1 MQQKRRRAKHTATV
15 ENVTVALTDVV
26 TGEYFISQLSS
37 EFEAALGNSPFSSGS
52 VHTENPPSSTRD
64 RRERHSTTLLGFI
77 AKRVTSCTRTHFISH
92 NPVSK
97 MHLFKLPKLRRCISI
112 GTATALQSQS
122 DTEHKAPRGTQTHTK
137 SKIMSDQVLSE
148 VGKRGGGGRG
158 GYTSLFTGHFLWL
171 SLGGIIRQT
180 NSSQRLGDVTQD
192 PKKRK
197 KKKSLT
203 CHVFI

>member
-1 MQQKRRRAKHTATV
+1 M
-15 ENVTVALTDVV
+15 
-26 TGEYFISQLSS
+26 
-37 EFEAALGNSPFSSGS
+37 GNSPFSSES

-64 RRERHSTTLLGFI
+64 RRERRCTALLSFI
-77 AKRVTSCTRTHFISH
+77 AKRVTSCTCPYFISH
-92 NPVSK
+92 NPVLK
-97 MHLFKLPKLRRCISI
+97 MHSFKLPKLRRRISI
-112 GTATALQSQS
+112 GTPTVLQSQP
-122 DTEHKAPRGTQTHTK
+122 DTEHKAPRRAQAHTK

-148 VGKRGGGGRG
+148 LGGGWRGTGVGMGG

-197 KKKSLT
+197 KKEKPHMPCLHLT
-203 CHVFI
+203 KQEPQITALSS